1 MEADA
6 SSVASRMNALLQREQ
21 QVTQQLKACSAY
33 VTAHSLADCEPF
45 PVDEHG
51 ALQCQDMG
59 AIAELHAKIDR
70 FVSMMITAVVDQRRC
85 CGRSTCVLH
94 FHGCKA
100 GV

>member
-70 FVSMMITAVVDQRRC
+70 FCQYARLVFERYADSSL
-85 CGRSTCVLH
+85 RSH
-94 FHGCKA
+94 MEQ
-100 GV
+100 